1 MKIFRFLKLAIALI
15 FAGTLLSQTT
25 FAQQATGT
33 TSRLDPARATV
44 RLRIS
49 YWETPKNA
57 PDVLYYQDGTKFVP
71 FQIFQ
76 RAFLKTVEYRGPA
89 PITIFRKATAEEIE
103 QRKQTA
109 GLTKAEREYV
119 PVFQIKT
126 GGLRDV
132 AALIL
137 PVEKVEDITE
147 KKVIVFDY
155 SEAAFPFGSICVM
168 NLSRHNLIGQ
178 FAPKG
183 QEPQTFR
190 LGAGKHFIS
199 APIKERVQ
207 AYELSLAAKVKG
219 EPTLVFSA
227 PALVFSIKRSLIF
240 AMSTKTDEY
249 GVPEYSFCQIT
260 ERKPP
265 AEKVKEKSSRAEKSS
280 PKAERDNEKK
290 RSRK

>member
-1 MKIFRFLKLAIALI
+1 MKIFRFLKLAVAVI
-15 FAGTLLSQTT
+15 FAGTLLSQTA
-25 FAQQATGT
+25 FAQQTTGT
-33 TSRLDPARATV
+33 PRLDPVRATV
-44 RLRIS
+44 RLRVS

-57 PDVLYYQDGTKFVP
+57 PDVLYYQDGAKFVP
-71 FQIFQ
+71 FQIYQ

-89 PITIFRKATAEEIE
+89 PITIFRKATQEEVE

-132 AALIL
+132 AVLIL

-147 KKVIVFDY
+147 KKVLVFDY
-155 SEAAFPFGSICVM
+155 SESAFPFGSICIM

-178 FAPKG
+178 FAPRG
-183 QEPQTFR
+183 QEPQSFR
-190 LGAGKHFIS
+190 LGAGKRFIS
-199 APIKERVQ
+199 APIKERVH
-207 AYELSLAAKVKG
+207 AYELSLAARVKG

-227 PALVFSIKRSLIF
+227 PALVFSSKRSLIF
-240 AMSTKTDEY
+240 AMSTKTAEN

-280 PKAERDNEKK
+280 TKADRDNEKK